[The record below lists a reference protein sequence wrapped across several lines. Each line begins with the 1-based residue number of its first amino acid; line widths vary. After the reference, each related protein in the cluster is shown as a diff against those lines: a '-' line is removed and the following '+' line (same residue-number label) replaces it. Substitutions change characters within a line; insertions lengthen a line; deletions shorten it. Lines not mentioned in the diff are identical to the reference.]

1 MTERCTATCFGKDIE
16 MTETSREQNHKFLY
30 LTNGI
35 YIAFSIVILA
45 SAGTSLDSPEL
56 MKLFPFSYNVI
67 VGLICL
73 GTFTMVAGLLG
84 LYGTYSRAKGVLVV
98 WLCMTVALTVS
109 EIVAAALMQV
119 SLSVEEFT
127 KYEDT
132 LFLQNWKDLAL
143 DAKTDTDTKEWMQNI
158 QTEGVCCGWLDST
171 DAEENPAYLSC
182 DASYTIT
189 CNEYFRENL
198 SSSFG
203 SLQDVSLALSIVQLL
218 LMISTFAL
226 ICRLKEFYKSEKID
240 FGDYTHVPFGKIQNL
255 GDLGL

>member
-1 MTERCTATCFGKDIE
+1 

-30 LTNGI
+30 ATNGL
-35 YIAFSIVILA
+35 YIVFSIIILA
-45 SAGTSLDSPEL
+45 SAASALDNTEL

-73 GTFTMVAGLLG
+73 GSFCMLAGILG
-84 LYGTYSRAKGVLVV
+84 IYGTVTRAKGVLVI
-98 WLCMTVALTVS
+98 WLCMLFVLTVS
-109 EIVAAALMQV
+109 EIVAAALMQLQ
-119 SLSVEEFT
+119 LSVEEYS
-127 KYEDT
+127 KYEDAYNE
-132 LFLQNWKDLAL
+132 NWKELAL
-143 DAKTDTDTKEWMQNI
+143 DAKKDADIKEWMQTT
-158 QTEGVCCGWLDST
+158 QTDGECCGWLDAS
-171 DAEENPAYLSC
+171 DADENPSYLEC
-182 DASYTIT
+182 DTSYTLT
-189 CNEYFRENL
+189 CSEYFKENL

-240 FGDYTHVPFGKIQNL
+240 FGDYVHVPFGKVRNL